1 MCKGLYKILQKPMKQ
16 NTKGIVEKTNKA
28 KDDSLKDAPNTYTS
42 GKYDKLQKQRGRG
55 RRQII
60 LEMKRES

>member
-1 MCKGLYKILQKPMKQ
+1 MKQ

-42 GKYDKLQKQRGRG
+42 GKRDKLQEQRGGETNNIRNEKG
-55 RRQII
+55 VLSIETVDCITRS
-60 LEMKRES
+60 K

>member
-1 MCKGLYKILQKPMKQ
+1 MKQ